1 MLGDVCVP
9 AVLIQANVRRKKA
22 GTTSAGQLGEHVRV
36 NTFMDLNSTVVYEAN
51 FRIAALA
58 TRNGTKNVAPVIL
71 LATLLKSGAIAVWA
85 VHLPLVGV
93 TSISPMYIDYTYA
106 TSRSKMPG
114 VDGRKSV
121 FLKFCDLD
129 ATQCMLTLVLSDGSV
144 VGALYDLHFSSDG
157 SFWMQLS
164 HRVSLNARSISY
176 TPVIACSWSMSDG
189 MLCLGYGTHL
199 LVAALK
205 VVVREHTLRRIGG
218 VLVPTYQVLYDR
230 VFKPKYTCGCITG
243 VHYTDKRVYV
253 TTIDGYLATALL
265 ENPDQVAPEWEIL
278 WSSSSCLDPELLM
291 WEFHGLAM
299 SCNGVNLAFVEKP
312 INYLDNMRRAGQAVY
327 LPQTPTLFGLFRFIL
342 QLLQRDEDE
351 NTQKK
356 ASELLFVLDDLI
368 RDLHLDRCFRRFLE
382 STVQRQAVDCILV
395 ARMAIVILD
404 WYKQKSESADNAN
417 AAEGDAIQPAE
428 PAPRC
433 VLPTLRKTAEQVLN
447 LARQLYLHRFKLPA
461 TDLPS
466 GSAVCPV
473 CSENILF
480 WMDIFVD
487 ESSKNTRYEKVCY
500 LGEGQFATVFLA
512 RDLNRSGHLVAIKK
526 VKAGPRWVVEDGMN
540 LSAIREVKALKEL
553 DHPNILTVLDVF
565 SQDRC
570 ICMVFDFMASD
581 LEALV
586 HDYTVVLVPA
596 HIKAL
601 SLQLLRG
608 VEYLHAS
615 WILHRDLKPNNLFLS
630 SQGKVKIGDF
640 GLARQF
646 ACSPTRPMTH
656 QVATRWYRAPELF
669 YGCTQYGVAIDLWA
683 VGCIIAEFL
692 LRAPLFPG
700 DCDLT
705 QLSKIYEITGTP
717 ADDTWPDVRR
727 LTNYVHF
734 EYRPGIPFSKIFTAA
749 GSDLIDL
756 LETLLAL
763 NPDQRGTARSA
774 LASPYFANRP
784 YPTPDDQLPQPKVNR
799 TVAGLLHQHDHQRD
813 LQNPLDPGQ
822 MKTSVLLSPNAS
834 TTPIASTRSLRSRR
848 ANDDS
853 QTIDRK
859 DDIPAAKR
867 LRF

>member
-1 MLGDVCVP
+1 MIPIELLHLPISACLSLKERLCSVGGCFGSAEDKIAIPHSQGLFILTPNLVLGQDPASQPACLTDVHVKARFTLPITLAESVFKEGVDTPDISRLAFAESSTRAAIFPVEEIHRDYVQPRKGVRSLDWSPRNVDRFGRSVFCVITLDGRAAIYGP
-9 AVLIQANVRRKKA
+9 KSADAWEELVDLTQVWHAYYIAN
-22 GTTSAGQLGEHVRV
+22 G
-36 NTFMDLNSTVVYEAN
+36 
-51 FRIAALA
+51 RIAKQAPTLTDERPQFDPSLIATVADNPLTCNTIPRYLDAVDDMNFVACSWSALSRRPDSSLPPA
-58 TRNGTKNVAPVIL
+58 SSFPTAPNRPPLGNGTKNVAPVIL

-327 LPQTPTLFGLFRFIL
+327 LPQVRFLSMWTSANLLELAFNFKLPLHRKLDALQQLCYRWPDGVTSVRNECLQRSGLLEVQLGDNGLPNSWLNKPLPCLHLYRFIL

-526 VKAGPRWVVEDGMN
+526 
-540 LSAIREVKALKEL
+540 
-553 DHPNILTVLDVF
+553 
-565 SQDRC
+565 
-570 ICMVFDFMASD
+570 
-581 LEALV
+581 
-586 HDYTVVLVPA
+586 
-596 HIKAL
+596 
-601 SLQLLRG
+601 
-608 VEYLHAS
+608 
-615 WILHRDLKPNNLFLS
+615 
-630 SQGKVKIGDF
+630 
-640 GLARQF
+640 
-646 ACSPTRPMTH
+646 
-656 QVATRWYRAPELF
+656 
-669 YGCTQYGVAIDLWA
+669 
-683 VGCIIAEFL
+683 
-692 LRAPLFPG
+692 
-700 DCDLT
+700 
-705 QLSKIYEITGTP
+705 
-717 ADDTWPDVRR
+717 
-727 LTNYVHF
+727 
-734 EYRPGIPFSKIFTAA
+734 
-749 GSDLIDL
+749 
-756 LETLLAL
+756 
-763 NPDQRGTARSA
+763 
-774 LASPYFANRP
+774 
-784 YPTPDDQLPQPKVNR
+784 
-799 TVAGLLHQHDHQRD
+799 
-813 LQNPLDPGQ
+813 
-822 MKTSVLLSPNAS
+822 
-834 TTPIASTRSLRSRR
+834 
-848 ANDDS
+848 
-853 QTIDRK
+853 
-859 DDIPAAKR
+859 
-867 LRF
+867 

>member
-1 MLGDVCVP
+1 
-9 AVLIQANVRRKKA
+9 
-22 GTTSAGQLGEHVRV
+22 
-36 NTFMDLNSTVVYEAN
+36 
-51 FRIAALA
+51 
-58 TRNGTKNVAPVIL
+58 
-71 LATLLKSGAIAVWA
+71 
-85 VHLPLVGV
+85 
-93 TSISPMYIDYTYA
+93 
-106 TSRSKMPG
+106 
-114 VDGRKSV
+114 
-121 FLKFCDLD
+121 
-129 ATQCMLTLVLSDGSV
+129 
-144 VGALYDLHFSSDG
+144 
-157 SFWMQLS
+157 
-164 HRVSLNARSISY
+164 
-176 TPVIACSWSMSDG
+176 
-189 MLCLGYGTHL
+189 
-199 LVAALK
+199 
-205 VVVREHTLRRIGG
+205 
-218 VLVPTYQVLYDR
+218 
-230 VFKPKYTCGCITG
+230 
-243 VHYTDKRVYV
+243 
-253 TTIDGYLATALL
+253 
-265 ENPDQVAPEWEIL
+265 
-278 WSSSSCLDPELLM
+278 
-291 WEFHGLAM
+291 
-299 SCNGVNLAFVEKP
+299 
-312 INYLDNMRRAGQAVY
+312 
-327 LPQTPTLFGLFRFIL
+327 
-342 QLLQRDEDE
+342 
-351 NTQKK
+351 
-356 ASELLFVLDDLI
+356 
-368 RDLHLDRCFRRFLE
+368 
-382 STVQRQAVDCILV
+382 
-395 ARMAIVILD
+395 
-404 WYKQKSESADNAN
+404 
-417 AAEGDAIQPAE
+417 
-428 PAPRC
+428 
-433 VLPTLRKTAEQVLN
+433 
-447 LARQLYLHRFKLPA
+447 
-461 TDLPS
+461 
-466 GSAVCPV
+466 
-473 CSENILF
+473 
-480 WMDIFVD
+480 MDIFVD
-487 ESSKNTRYEKVCY
+487 ESSKNARYEKVCY

-553 DHPNILTVLDVF
+553 DHPNVLTVLDVF
-565 SQDRC
+565 SHDRC

-727 LTNYVHF
+727 LTNYVRF